1 MEKNRLEILSEFVQM
16 KPKDSFARYGLAM
29 ELTKLGENEKALE
42 HFRKLWEMNPDYI
55 PAYFQAGML
64 LAKIGQKET
73 AREVLSQGV
82 QAAARTNDLHAK
94 SEIESALAGL

>member
-1 MEKNRLEILSEFVQM
+1 LEKSRLEVLSEFVQM

-29 ELTKLGENEKALE
+29 ELSKNGDTEKALE
-42 HFRKLWEMNPDYI
+42 HFRKLWEMNPDYT

-64 LAKIGQKET
+64 LAKTGQRDS

-82 QAAARTNDLHAK
+82 QAAVRTNDLHAK
-94 SEIESALAGL
+94 SEIESAIAEL